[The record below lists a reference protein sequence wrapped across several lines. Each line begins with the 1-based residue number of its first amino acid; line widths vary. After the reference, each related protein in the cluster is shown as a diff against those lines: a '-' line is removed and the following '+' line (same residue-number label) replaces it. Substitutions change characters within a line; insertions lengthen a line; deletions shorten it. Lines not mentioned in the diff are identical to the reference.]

1 MAKKKKI
8 DSKKLKKEIMG
19 GSDED
24 QMQRMIKILVIVVL
38 FIGLVWFIFALINGE
53 IFTKKKK
60 NDEEEVE
67 IQNDVILAGSTF
79 NRSEDE
85 YYVLLYD
92 FDGVNSGTCG
102 AIFTVYS
109 NKSTGKMYKVDLSD
123 KMNSSVLV
131 TEKGEVNT
139 SSSASLKVLDGT
151 LIKVK
156 DGKAVEVK
164 SGIEELNEYKS
175 TLLN

>member
-19 GSDED
+19 GSDEE
-24 QMQRMIKILVIVVL
+24 QMQRLIKILLIVVL
-38 FIGLVWFIFALINGE
+38 FIGLVWFVFAIINGE
-53 IFTKKKK
+53 IFGKKKAEK
-60 NDEEEVE
+60 EEVE

-92 FDGVNSGTCG
+92 FEGANSGTCS
-102 AIFTVYS
+102 AIFNIYKD
-109 NKSTGKMYKVDLSD
+109 KSEVKMFKVDLND
-123 KMNSSVLV
+123 KMNANVLV
-131 TEKGEVNT
+131 TDSGEVNT
-139 SSSASLKVLDGT
+139 SSSANLKVLDAT

-164 SGIEELNEYKS
+164 SGISELNEFKS

>member
-8 DSKKLKKEIMG
+8 DSKKLKKEIM

-53 IFTKKKK
+53 IFTKKKENEK
-60 NDEEEVE
+60 EEVE

-92 FDGVNSGTCG
+92 FEGANEGTCG
-102 AIFTVYS
+102 AIFTVY
-109 NKSTGKMYKVDLSD
+109 KDKGQGKMYKVDLND

-131 TEKGEVNT
+131 TDKGEVNT
-139 SSSASLKVLDGT
+139 SSSSTLKVLDGT

-156 DGKAVEVK
+156 GGKAIEVK
-164 SGIEELNEYKS
+164 SGIDELNAYKA
-175 TLLN
+175 TLLG